1 MRDPVL
7 ARLFEQIGETGSVE
21 ELRSLRDQSGIY
33 LESLSMLHTPE
44 QFNRDLNEVHDALIR
59 RAVRLSE
66 QALARAGMGSPPVPY
81 AYLLFG
87 SGGRQE
93 QTLSSD
99 QDSGLLYDDP
109 EPDADGAAVKA
120 YFAALAQQIVSS
132 LQSIGY
138 PPCEGEVISTNPE
151 WCDSL
156 SGWRAKLDRWFSEA
170 HWEVVR
176 YLLIVA
182 DGRMVYG
189 DHALAE
195 RLYDHYYQDALDN
208 PIIVRR
214 MLDNTM
220 RHKVL
225 IGVFGQLLRE
235 RYGEES
241 GSLDIKYGA
250 YIPMVNAIRL
260 LAIQSGIRASSTF
273 ERIDALVANGR
284 LAAEEAD
291 AYRDAFRFILGL
303 RTKITGRLVDGMYA
317 NNGKLARSQLTLHVK
332 KQLRHVLRVGQ
343 KLQRGVYRQT
353 IGKLR

>member
-1 MRDPVL
+1 MGDPVL
-7 ARLFEQIGETGSVE
+7 ARLFLQIGETDSIE
-21 ELRSLRDQSGIY
+21 ELRSLRDQSGTY
-33 LESLSMLHTPE
+33 LESLSFLHTPE
-44 QFNRDLNEVHDALIR
+44 QFNHDLNEVHDALIR
-59 RAVRLSE
+59 RAVQIAE
-66 QALARAGMGSPPVPY
+66 HTLARVGMGSPPVPY

-87 SGGRQE
+87 SGGRRE

-109 EPDADGAAVKA
+109 APGVDSEAVKA
-120 YFAALAQQIVSS
+120 YFAALAQQIVAS

-151 WCDSL
+151 WCDSI
-156 SGWRAKLDRWFSEA
+156 SGWRAKLDRWFQEA

-182 DGRMVYG
+182 DGRIVHG
-189 DHALAE
+189 DDALAD

-260 LAIQSGIRASSTF
+260 LSIQSGIRASSTF
-273 ERIDALVANGR
+273 DRLHALAASGR
-284 LAAEEAD
+284 LSPSEAEE
-291 AYRDAFRFILGL
+291 YREAFRFILGL
-303 RTKITGRLVDGMYA
+303 RSMITGRLVDGMYA
-317 NNGKLARSQLTLHVK
+317 NNGKLASGQLTPVVK
-332 KQLRHVLRVGQ
+332 RQLRQVLRIGQ
-343 KLQRGVYRQT
+343 KLQRSVYRQT

>member
-7 ARLFEQIGETGSVE
+7 AKLFGQIGETDSID
-21 ELRSLRDQSGIY
+21 ELRSLRDQSGTY
-33 LESLSMLHTPE
+33 LESLSFLHTSE
-44 QFNRDLNEVHDALIR
+44 QFNHDLNELHDALIR
-59 RAVRLSE
+59 RAVHISE
-66 QALARAGMGSPPVPY
+66 QTLARAGMGSPPVPY

-93 QTLSSD
+93 QTRSSD

-109 EPDADGAAVKA
+109 PSGADVEAVKA
-120 YFAALAQQIVSS
+120 YFAALAEQIVSS

-156 SGWRAKLDRWFSEA
+156 SGWRSKLDRWFREA

-182 DGRMVYG
+182 DGRIVYG

-260 LAIQSGIRASSTF
+260 LSIQSGIRASSTF
-273 ERIDALVANGR
+273 ERLHGLAANGR
-284 LAAEEAD
+284 LAAGEAEE
-291 AYRDAFRFILGL
+291 YREAFRFILGL
-303 RTKITGRLVDGMYA
+303 RSKITGRLVDGMYA
-317 NNGKLARSQLTLHVK
+317 NNGKLASSQLTPDVK
-332 KQLRHVLRVGQ
+332 KQLRRVLRVGQ
-343 KLQRGVYRQT
+343 KLQRSVYRQT